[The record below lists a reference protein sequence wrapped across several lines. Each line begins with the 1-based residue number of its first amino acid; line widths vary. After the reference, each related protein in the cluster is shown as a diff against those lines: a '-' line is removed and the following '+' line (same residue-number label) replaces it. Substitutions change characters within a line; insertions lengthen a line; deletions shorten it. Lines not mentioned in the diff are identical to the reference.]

1 MVVRA
6 TCCLTA
12 DNNHSASRTTKLV
25 PLRTRLIRFPPAFT
39 ALSTDAAANLG
50 SGGSITEMLLA
61 ASSAILKSGLG
72 GDGHGGRRS
81 AEEVG
86 AVALQT
92 AHDLLVGVAF
102 SSAAGDVGLGGEQQ
116 RIRVTAMVW
125 MARLRARSAP
135 RLSR

>member
-1 MVVRA
+1 MLGWRWTVTRGLARGEMLVRA
-6 TCCLTA
+6 GDT
-12 DNNHSASRTTKLV
+12 V
-25 PLRTRLIRFPPAFT
+25 
-39 ALSTDAAANLG
+39 LG
-50 SGGSITEMLLA
+50 THRIQITEVLLA

-86 AVALQT
+86 DVALQT

-102 SSAAGDVGLGGEQQ
+102 SSAAGDVGLGREQQ